1 MALPEIICLK
11 SVYNN
16 KYLRYRHEN
25 VQTHGLLQFSVDTV
39 LGSTAQF
46 EVVQAQCGDGLVH
59 LKSRY
64 MNRFLVRWSP
74 NHYWITAS
82 AEEPNE
88 NKGEWSCT
96 LFKPIIIE
104 NGGAT
109 KKARIM
115 HVQLGHYACLWRIG
129 APFDSCL
136 FAGSK
141 DTDHDS
147 CDLFSIIDWS
157 SALKLPQNVAF
168 KGDNGKY
175 IGAFSHNGR
184 PCFKFSF
191 DDPNDP
197 KVAQEVF
204 GSRDGTVYIKS
215 KYYGKFWRLDKDDDL
230 IVADVIEPN
239 NIDNHASAMFRVNV
253 IDINSV
259 ALLNMSKTW
268 FVKRLSIAHEYVS
281 LLNAANQSVDHYA
294 TFEVKD
300 LGK

>member
-16 KYLRYRHEN
+16 KYLRYRYEN
-25 VQTHGLLQFSVDTV
+25 IQTHGLLQFSGDKASV
-39 LGSTAQF
+39 GYAQF
-46 EVVQAQCGDGLVH
+46 DVVPARCGDGLVH
-59 LKSRY
+59 IKSRY
-64 MNRFLVRWSP
+64 TNMWSP
-74 NHYWITAS
+74 NHYWITPS
-82 AEEPNE
+82 ADEPNE

-104 NGGAT
+104 DGAT
-109 KKARIM
+109 KKARLM

-129 APFDSCL
+129 EPFDSCL

-147 CDLFSIIDWS
+147 CDIFNIIDWS
-157 SALKLPQNVAF
+157 SALKLPKNVAF

-184 PCFKFSF
+184 PCFQFSF

-204 GSRDGTVYIKS
+204 GTRDGSVYIKS
-215 KYYGKFWRLDKDDDL
+215 KFYGKFWRLDKDDL
-230 IVADVIEPN
+230 VVADVIEPN
-239 NIDNHASAMFRVNV
+239 NIDNHASAMFRPNV
-253 IDINSV
+253 IDLNVV

-268 FVKRLSIAHEYVS
+268 FIKRYTSKGYKD
-281 LLNAANQSVDHYA
+281 LLNAATQSVDRFA
-294 TFEVKD
+294 TLEVKD